1 MAVFFTLIFKTILIV
16 KMKTVRG
23 NKVEQTSI
31 SVSNFIKFIKTIYKA
46 EEFSFLTSNARQIFI

>member
-1 MAVFFTLIFKTILIV
+1 
-16 KMKTVRG
+16 MKTVRG